1 LISKWAKESIA
12 LPIKIYSKKKRR
24 KRKKI
29 SAAKP
34 GMFMTK
40 RFK

>member
-12 LPIKIYSKKKRR
+12 LPTKIYSKKKR

>member
-12 LPIKIYSKKKRR
+12 LPIKIYSKKKR
-24 KRKKI
+24 KKI